1 MSLQEILSEVMP
13 LPPEPSFSCSS
24 KGLSPLLLIS
34 GHNKDGFTKIQ
45 ILCSIKRN
53 SIGSALAWHAVPICL
68 LLQAMTHLLESSK
81 GWRLQGESL
90 RNPADHM
97 QAILELIC
105 IQCSVNGVW
114 DGTQAPPVHRWM
126 PNVLLQPMDQVL
138 CQAEAE
144 TGINRY

>member
-1 MSLQEILSEVMP
+1 MSLLEILSEVLP

-34 GHNKDGFTKIQ
+34 GHNKDGFTKVQ

-68 LLQAMTHLLESSK
+68 PLQAMTQLLESSK

-90 RNPADHM
+90 RNPADLI
-97 QAILELIC
+97 QAILESIC
-105 IQCSVNGVW
+105 IQCSVHGVW
-114 DGTQAPPVHRWM
+114 DGTQAPPVHR
-126 PNVLLQPMDQVL
+126 
-138 CQAEAE
+138 
-144 TGINRY
+144 